1 MNMPSPFDE
10 ERLKGA
16 RSALVKITP
25 DAQGRFLFDLWAQ
38 YTRSGLDAI
47 EVGDLVAVENYTPPQ
62 SSKRVYSILTLTQVY
77 PMHFASQA
85 TDAYPGHVFESMRS
99 IKEDWEKQEDK
110 PLHATTTIFIQAVS
124 TGWQF
129 WYDPKQRD
137 LPSTE
142 DERNLPMT
150 GAELRPLSKEMV
162 EAIVNKNL
170 ESEPDSPFMHRKFD
184 DMNVKLDVEA
194 LLTTHFGIFGFT
206 GVGKSNLV
214 SSMVSA
220 LSSGKGS
227 HVANVVLID
236 PNDEYLPLLIDKFVS
251 SPAKV
256 YYIHVGGDSL
266 PVPVM
271 KALGPKAGSPS
282 KAVIETL
289 RGQLKLPPRMDGEE
303 ARKLVLAA
311 LPKVIGR
318 TRIALPDQDVASL
331 IHDTLFEQTD
341 TRAGPDTKEALRE
354 AESAWTNGFEGVPI
368 TIDSVKKAISAAKP
382 EGSEVRNAIR
392 AHAQDPK
399 RQGTPMGTVS
409 RAVRSLERLSQSLLD
424 VPSDAILPMDELVAE
439 LNEESTGKI
448 VIVTGRRDTELKR
461 FVTTLGNQLY
471 ETRRRAG
478 KREPFVSFIF
488 DEADLFLPQEN
499 RDEATQDVRALC
511 VTLAR
516 RGRKFGLGIGIST
529 QRVALL
535 DTEVMGNLHTY
546 FVSKL
551 PRAFDRQR
559 VAEAFGI
566 GEEQLSPTFSFRPG
580 NWLVIS
586 HDATGL
592 KGVPIPTSAQDA
604 VMRILGGSKGA

>member
-10 ERLKGA
+10 DRLKGA

-47 EVGDLVAVENYTPPQ
+47 QVGDLVAVENYTPPQ

-129 WYDPKQRD
+129 WYDPKQKD

-162 EAIVNKNL
+162 EAIVNKSL
-170 ESEPDSPFMHRKFD
+170 ESEPDSPFVHRKFG
-184 DMNVKLDVEA
+184 DMNVKVDVEA

-227 HVANVVLID
+227 HLANVILVD

-251 SPAKV
+251 SDAKM

-271 KALGPKAGSPS
+271 EALGAKAGNPS
-282 KAVIETL
+282 EAILETL
-289 RGQLKLPPRMDGEE
+289 YGQLKLPPGMSGET
-303 ARKLVLAA
+303 AKRIVQAA
-311 LPKVIGR
+311 LPKVIAR
-318 TRIALPDQDVASL
+318 TRVALPDQDVASL
-331 IHDTLFEQTD
+331 IHDILFEQTD

-354 AESAWTNGFEGVPI
+354 AESTWTSDFEGIPI
-368 TIDSVKKAISAAKP
+368 TIESVTKAIAAAKP

-392 AHAQDPK
+392 SYAQDVK
-399 RQGTPMGTVS
+399 RQATPMGTVS
-409 RAVRSLERLSQSLLD
+409 RAVRSLERLSQSLTD
-424 VPSDAILPMDELVAE
+424 VPSDAIIPMDKLVE
-439 LNEESTGKI
+439 DLNEDKTGKI
-448 VIVTGRRDTELKR
+448 VIVTGRRDSELKR
-461 FVTTLGNQLY
+461 FATTLGGQLY

-478 KREPFVSFIF
+478 TREPFVSFVF

-499 RDEATQDVRALC
+499 KDQATQDVRALC

-516 RGRKFGLGIGIST
+516 RGRKFGIGIGIST

-592 KGVPIPTSAQDA
+592 KGVPIPTAAQDA
-604 VMRILGGSKGA
+604 VARILGRMNGG

>member
-1 MNMPSPFDE
+1 MSSPFDE

-25 DAQGRFLFDLWAQ
+25 DAQGRFLFELWAQ

-62 SSKRVYSILTLTQVY
+62 NSKRFYSILTLTQVY
-77 PMHFASQA
+77 PMHFASQG

-129 WYDPKQRD
+129 WYDPKQKD

-162 EAIVNKNL
+162 EAIVNKDL
-170 ESEPDSPFMHRKFD
+170 ESELDSPFTHRKFD
-184 DMNVKLDVEA
+184 DINVKLDVEA

-214 SSMVSA
+214 SSIVST
-220 LSSGKGS
+220 LSSGKGT
-227 HVANVVLID
+227 HAANVILID
-236 PNDEYLPLLIDKFVS
+236 PNDEYLPLLIDKFVN
-251 SPAKV
+251 SPTKV
-256 YYIHVGGDSL
+256 YYIHVEGDSL

-271 KALGPKAGSPS
+271 KALGPNAESPAN
-282 KAVIETL
+282 AVIETFM
-289 RGQLKLPPRMDGEE
+289 GQLKLPPKMDGEA
-303 ARKLVLAA
+303 ARGLLLAA

-318 TRIALPDQDVASL
+318 TRIALPDQDVASR
-331 IHDTLFEQTD
+331 IHDILSQQTD
-341 TRAGPDTKEALRE
+341 SRAGPDTKEALRE
-354 AESAWTNGFEGVPI
+354 AETKWISGFEGVPI
-368 TIDSVKKAISAAKP
+368 TIDSVRRAIAVAKP
-382 EGSEVRNAIR
+382 EDSEVRKAIR
-392 AHAQDPK
+392 DYGRDAK
-399 RQGTPMGTVS
+399 RQGTAMGTLS
-409 RAVRSLERLSQSLLD
+409 RAVKSLERLSQSLVD
-424 VPSDAILPMDELVAE
+424 VPPDAVLPMNDLVE
-439 LNEESTGKI
+439 YLNEESTGKI
-448 VIVTGRRDTELKR
+448 VIVTGRRDIELKR
-461 FVTTLGNQLY
+461 FATTLGNQLY
-471 ETRRRAG
+471 ETRRMDG

-499 RDEATQDVRALC
+499 RDEATQEVRSLC

-580 NWLVIS
+580 NWLIIS

-592 KGVPIPTSAQDA
+592 KGVPIPTSAQNA
-604 VMRILGGSKGA
+604 VVRILSGARSG